1 MHETHHRFLLHRIKK
16 GIHTAG
22 EIRNEKRND
31 DLLLKG
37 IDHSL

>member
-1 MHETHHRFLLHRIKK
+1 MKHITDFSCTELKK

-22 EIRNEKRND
+22 KIRNEKRND

-37 IDHSL
+37 KDHSM